1 MSLVVN
7 HNLMAMTAARNLS
20 NVYNRLGNS
29 VSRLSSGLRVN
40 SAADDAAGLAIRELM
55 RSDIAVLNQGI
66 RNASDAIS
74 MIQTAEGAMSVIDEK
89 LIRMKELA
97 EQAATGT
104 YTTAQREIMNS
115 EYQAMAAEIDRIA
128 NATDFNGVKL
138 LDGSMVQGHQG
149 SGLKIHFG
157 TGNDAAEDYYYV
169 AVGDMRAT
177 LETGLRVGNSDDR
190 DTLRTTL
197 LNAASKTASLADSA
211 SPTDGLF
218 GIRFTE
224 DFNEENVS
232 AATWNIYGYVDVD
245 ASRDSISDIVNEINA
260 GSQATGTVTAKA
272 FSSTGTD
279 NNYYGSQSLTIN
291 GYSFTFTTAAFASNN
306 LDTTNKTG
314 VIGLGAGYDTATSVG
329 LAIAAYINANDSDIG
344 AHSTYT
350 TTSGAL
356 NIFAYEGG
364 AAGNSIETVT
374 GSTYGIT
381 VGQATLSGGGS
392 TPLTASAYYD
402 ETNEEWELQ
411 IQMNHGGEKY
421 QVQIFS
427 MKGTVTGTTAPSIV
441 GGLIS
446 GTSMSVI
453 GGTTGNQQL
462 YGVLPTSLTANSAT
476 YASMNEVSE
485 WGQPQNGAGTTEWA
499 GADILTQSAAQQ
511 ALSAMDLAINKKDT
525 ARANLG
531 AIQNRLENTITNL
544 QIQAENLQAAESRIS
559 DVDVATEMTEF
570 TRNNILAQAATAMLA
585 QANSLPQL
593 ALQLLG

>member
-20 NVYNRLGNS
+20 GIYNRLGNS
-29 VSRLSSGLRVN
+29 VARLSSGLRVN

-115 EYQAMAAEIDRIA
+115 EYQAMASEIDRIA
-128 NATDFNGVKL
+128 NATDFNGVKI
-138 LDGSMVQGHQG
+138 LDGSLTQSHQG
-149 SGLKIHFG
+149 SGMKVHFG

-169 AVGDMRAT
+169 NIGDMRAT
-177 LETGLRVGNSDDR
+177 YETGLRVGNSDPR
-190 DTLRTTL
+190 DTLRTTS
-197 LNAASKTASLADSA
+197 LNASSKTSSLADTA
-211 SPTDGLF
+211 GAADGLF

-224 DFNEENVS
+224 DFNAEDPG
-232 AATWNIYGYVDVD
+232 AANWNIYGYVSVD
-245 ASRDSISDIVNEINA
+245 ASRDSINDIVNEINA
-260 GSQATGTVTAKA
+260 GTQATGTLTAKA
-272 FSSTGTD
+272 FSATTTAANFVGA
-279 NNYYGSQSLTIN
+279 QSLTVN
-291 GYSFTFTTAAFASNN
+291 GFSFSFTSGGTDSFNAA
-306 LDTTNKTG
+306 NKTG
-314 VIGLGAGYDTATSVG
+314 NIALGAIASASTVAYEIAGY
-329 LAIAAYINANDSDIG
+329 LNARAEDIG
-344 AHSTYT
+344 VHAAFNGT
-350 TTSGAL
+350 TL
-356 NIFAYEGG
+356 NLFSYEGG
-364 AAGNSIETVT
+364 ADGNTINTVT
-374 GSTYGIT
+374 GATAGIE
-381 VGQATLSGGGS
+381 VGQAQLSGGGE
-392 TPLTASAYYD
+392 TPMTASAYYD
-402 ETNEEWELQ
+402 EANEEWELQ
-411 IQMNHGGEKY
+411 IQMNQGGEKY
-421 QVQIFS
+421 QVQIFNLA
-427 MKGTVTGTTAPSIV
+427 TGTTGTASVPDVV

-446 GTSMSVI
+446 GTSMNGS
-453 GGTTGNQQL
+453 GGSSNF
-462 YGVLPTSLTANSAT
+462 YGVMPTGAGTSFMVDYGSTD
-476 YASMNEVSE
+476 EVTE
-485 WGQPQNGAGTTEWA
+485 WNQAQNGSGTTEWA
-499 GADILTQSAAQQ
+499 GADILTQSAAQE
-511 ALSAMDLAINKKDT
+511 ALAAMDLAINAKDT

>member
-1 MSLVVN
+1 MGLVVN
-7 HNLMAMTAARNLS
+7 HNIMAMTAARNLS
-20 NVYNRLGNS
+20 NVYSRLGNS

-55 RSDIAVLNQGI
+55 RSDIAVLNQGV
-66 RNASDAIS
+66 RNASDGIS

-138 LDGSMVQGHQG
+138 LDGSLIQSHSG
-149 SGLKIHFG
+149 SGMKIHFG

-169 AVGDMRAT
+169 SMGDMRAT

-190 DTLRTTL
+190 DTLRTLTL
-197 LNAASKTASLADSA
+197 NSA
-211 SPTDGLF
+211 SQTDSIDVANPGATDGIF
-218 GIRFTE
+218 GIRFTQ
-224 DFNEENVS
+224 DFNEEAPG

-260 GSQATGTVTAKA
+260 GSQATGTLVTSA
-272 FSSTGTD
+272 FSATTTAANFVGA
-279 NNYYGSQSLTIN
+279 QSLTIN
-291 GYSFTFTTAAFASNN
+291 GFAFTFTSGGTATFDA
-306 LDTTNKTG
+306 TNKTG
-314 VIGLGAGYDTATSVG
+314 VIALGALSAATIGVEIAGYLNTHAST
-329 LAIAAYINANDSDIG
+329 IG
-344 AHSTYT
+344 VHSTWNAAT
-350 TTSGAL
+350 TL
-356 NIFAYEGG
+356 NLFAYEGG
-364 AAGNSIETVT
+364 AAGNSINTVSGT
-374 GSTYGIT
+374 TT
-381 VGQATLSGGGS
+381 LTAGQATLADGGQ
-392 TPLTASAYYD
+392 TPLTASAFYD
-402 ETNEEWELQ
+402 ETNEDWELQ

-421 QVQIFS
+421 QVQIFALAA
-427 MKGTVTGTTAPSIV
+427 GATGTTGVPSIV

-446 GTSMSVI
+446 GTSMNGT
-453 GGTTGNQQL
+453 GGSENF
-462 YGVLPTSLTANSAT
+462 YGILPTGAAAFEADFGLLD
-476 YASMNEVSE
+476 EVSE
-485 WGQPQNGAGTTEWA
+485 WSQPQNGSGTTEWD
-499 GADILTQSAAQQ
+499 GADILTQSAAQMSL
-511 ALSAMDLAINKKDT
+511 AAMDAAINKKDT

-585 QANSLPQL
+585 QANSLPML